1 MKKYLMVIGLLLF
14 FTPSWATDIDL
25 DNNNAVD
32 VAFGGTNASD
42 SVSALTNLGAQPV
55 SDNLTTLSSPTAWR
69 LFISNATSAI
79 TEIPLGIT
87 GTVLT
92 STGVDTAPA
101 FSLVGGSGGGTIG
114 GSLGSTDN
122 VIMRSDGT
130 GGVTAQGSLVT
141 LSDAGTVNIPTGQT
155 YQIAGVAHTH
165 NYQPADADLTTWAG
179 ITPSANMQAM
189 ALLTYPNMLTA
200 LGGQPVDADL
210 TALAAISGVRGDMIY
225 YGASGWTRIAK
236 GTLAQVLTQG
246 ASDPLW
252 ADATGGTGGIS
263 NWDQIGD
270 ATVDATIALGG
281 YKTIFTSTLDTGAIW
296 TMTDTDASLSAAT
309 SFFDMKATSDGDA
322 NLFFMRGYDNAGGD
336 LKWSIGQHG
345 AFYGY
350 SFETVQS
357 ATGGKLDLLEGSG
370 TGTGYLRIKAPDAI
384 TGGTNTFTLSSSIA
398 NSEDFTIA
406 LGNNNNA
413 VTLGSTTGGLITIT
427 PDTTITGDLTVTGA
441 DITLAA
447 AGVKLTGSNGSLTIL
462 GLGDGQD
469 EDVKIDLNSTANT
482 ITVSSPASSATAVS
496 LSALNLVTT
505 GTIQGGIKISSDADG
520 MDAAAMTAAG
530 MYGTLFI
537 ATGAG
542 TWILPTAAV
551 GMSACLMDSGTAH
564 DLVLDATAGD
574 TIRLKGTEGADGATI
589 TNATGTSTGDF
600 VCVVAV
606 AANKW
611 STMGLS
617 GTWTVP

>member
-1 MKKYLMVIGLLLF
+1 MKRMLILIALIAFSSPVAWGL
-14 FTPSWATDIDL
+14 DIDA

-32 VAFGGTNASD
+32 VIFGGTNATTAAAARANLGIWAADGAEGKVLTSHGGTTPTWET
-42 SVSALTNLGAQPV
+42 AAGGGYTNLTSFVAQTP
-55 SDNLTTLSSPTAWR
+55 WR
-69 LFISNATSAI
+69 LFYANGSGVV
-79 TEIPLGIT
+79 TELAMGVT

-101 FSLVGGSGGGTIG
+101 FALAGGSGGGTIG

-122 VIMRSDGT
+122 VIIRSDGT

-141 LSDAGTVNIPTGQT
+141 ISDAGTVNIPTGQT
-155 YQIAGVAHTH
+155 YQIAGVAHAH

-263 NWDQIGD
+263 SWDELED
-270 ATVDATIALGG
+270 SAADATIALGG
-281 YKTIFTSTLDTGAIW
+281 YKTIFTSTLDTGSIW
-296 TMTDTDASLSAAT
+296 TMTNTDAALSATT

-370 TGTGYLRIKAPDAI
+370 AGTGYLRIKAPDTI
-384 TGGTNTFTLSSSIA
+384 TAGTNTFTLSSSIA
-398 NSEDFTIA
+398 DSEDFTIA
-406 LGNNNNA
+406 LGNDNNA
-413 VTLGSTTGGLITIT
+413 VTLGSTTGGIIIMAT
-427 PDTTITGDLTVTGA
+427 PRVTGIDVGHASDTTITRS
-441 DITLAA
+441 A
-447 AGVKLTGSNGSLTIL
+447 AGVLAVEGVVSTRTI
-462 GLGDGQD
+462 
-469 EDVKIDLNSTANT
+469 
-482 ITVSSPASSATAVS
+482 VSGT
-496 LSALNLVTT
+496 SALGTSEIASGACASAVTT
-505 GTIQGGIKISSDADG
+505 T
-520 MDAAAMTAAG
+520 
-530 MYGTLFI
+530 
-537 ATGAG
+537 
-542 TWILPTAAV
+542 
-551 GMSACLMDSGTAH
+551 
-564 DLVLDATAGD
+564 
-574 TIRLKGTEGADGATI
+574 
-589 TNATGTSTGDF
+589 ATGTATTDVIDWGFNGDPTSVTGYDPSGNLLYIVAYPSSNNVNF
-600 VCVVAV
+600 KVCNKSGSAITPGAITLNWAV
-606 AANKW
+606 RR
-611 STMGLS
+611 
-617 GTWTVP
+617 